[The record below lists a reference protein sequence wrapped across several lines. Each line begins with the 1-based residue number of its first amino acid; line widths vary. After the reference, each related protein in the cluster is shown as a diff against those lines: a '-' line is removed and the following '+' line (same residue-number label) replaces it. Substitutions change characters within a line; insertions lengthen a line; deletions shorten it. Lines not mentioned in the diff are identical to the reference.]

1 MTAGRLAANGHVAV
15 IGLGYVGLP
24 LAIAFAE
31 AGVPVIGV
39 DSDPDLVKSLQSG
52 DSHVSDIS
60 VESFAAALNGN
71 LRISMTPEDLGN
83 VRTYIICVPT
93 PLSEAG
99 EPNLAFVES
108 AADYIAPYLNSD
120 DLVILESTSYPGTTE
135 EVVKPR
141 LESGSGLKVGVDLKL
156 AFSPERVDPG
166 NSEFRV
172 TNTPKIVAG
181 WDRVSQQAAAELYA
195 RICDEVV
202 LASGLREAELAKLL
216 ENTYRQVNI
225 ALMNELVKFC
235 HELKI
240 DLYEA
245 IRCASTKPFGFQ
257 AFYPG
262 PGVGGHCIPI
272 DPKYL
277 ASRVR
282 TELGSAFRFIELAQE
297 INDGMP
303 AYVVDRLDSVL
314 ADAVK
319 TLAGARVLLLGVTYK
334 RDVADVRESPS
345 EDVVRHLRSKGSEVF
360 YLDPHVGAW
369 AVDGVP
375 VQSIS
380 LERARAEQRI
390 PFDACV
396 LVQNHSAFSS
406 LDIDELADV
415 CLDTRGVLTGKSVVR
430 L

>member
-1 MTAGRLAANGHVAV
+1 MEVDMTAVDHVSV

-24 LAIAFAE
+24 LAVAFAE
-31 AGVPVIGV
+31 AGVHVVAFDTNPA
-39 DSDPDLVKSLQSG
+39 LMTSLESG
-52 DSHVSDIS
+52 RSHVADVSS
-60 VESFAAALNGN
+60 ERVAAALAGA
-71 LRISMTPEDLGN
+71 LRISARPEDLRVAHN
-83 VRTYIICVPT
+83 HIICVPT
-93 PLSEAG
+93 PLSETG
-99 EPNLAFVES
+99 EPNLAFIEN
-108 AADYIAPYLNSD
+108 AADLIAPYLDSG

-141 LESGSGLKVGVDLKL
+141 VESGSGLTVGVDLKL

-166 NSEFRV
+166 NSEFGV

-181 WDRVSQQAAAELYA
+181 WDEASRDAAAKLYG
-195 RICDEVV
+195 RICDEIV

-235 HELKI
+235 HELDI

-257 AFYPG
+257 AFFPG

-303 AYVVDRLDSVL
+303 AYVVDRLESVL
-314 ADAVK
+314 AGATK
-319 TLAGARVLLLGVTYK
+319 QLANARVLLLGVTYK

-345 EDVVRHLRSKGSEVF
+345 EDVVRHLRGKGSEVF
-360 YLDPHVGAW
+360 YLDPHVHDW
-369 AVDGVP
+369 AVDGQPVP
-375 VQSIS
+375 SIP
-380 LERARAEQRI
+380 LEQACEGIDAS
-390 PFDACV
+390 FDACV
-396 LVQNHSAFSS
+396 LVQDHSAFDS
-406 LDIDELADV
+406 LRVDQLADV
-415 CLDTRGVLTGKSVVR
+415 CLDTRGVLTGKSIVR

>member
-1 MTAGRLAANGHVAV
+1 MAEVDLPTVEHVSV

-24 LAIAFAE
+24 LAVAFAE
-31 AGVPVIGV
+31 AGVPVVGFDTNPVLV
-39 DSDPDLVKSLQSG
+39 DSLASG
-52 DSHVSDIS
+52 KSHVAEIS
-60 VESFAAALNGN
+60 SERLAAALVGA
-71 LRISMTPEDLGN
+71 LRVSAMPEDL
-83 VRTYIICVPT
+83 RAACTHIICVPT
-93 PLSEAG
+93 PLSDAG
-99 EPNLAFVES
+99 EPNLAFIEQ
-108 AADYIAPYLNSD
+108 AADLIAPYLAVG

-141 LESGSGLKVGVDLKL
+141 VESGSGLAVGVDLKL

-166 NSEFRV
+166 NSEFDV

-181 WDRVSQQAAAELYA
+181 WDEESRNAAAKLYGQ
-195 RICDEVV
+195 ICGEIV

-235 HELKI
+235 HELDI

-297 INDGMP
+297 INEGMP
-303 AYVVDRLDSVL
+303 LYVVDRLSSVL
-314 ADAVK
+314 SAAEISLD
-319 TLAGARVLLLGVTYK
+319 GARVLLLGVTYK
-334 RDVADVRESPS
+334 RDVPDVRESPS
-345 EDVVRHLRSKGSEVF
+345 EDIVRQLRARGADVS
-360 YLDPHVGAW
+360 YLDPHVPSW
-369 AVDGVP
+369 VVDGIP
-375 VQSIS
+375 VTGLV
-380 LERARAEQRI
+380 LEDALKPRSDK
-390 PFDACV
+390 FDACV
-396 LVQNHSAFSS
+396 LVQHHSAFDP
-406 LDIDELADV
+406 LAVEDIAGI
-415 CLDTRGVLTGKSVVR
+415 CLDTRGVLTGMGVVR